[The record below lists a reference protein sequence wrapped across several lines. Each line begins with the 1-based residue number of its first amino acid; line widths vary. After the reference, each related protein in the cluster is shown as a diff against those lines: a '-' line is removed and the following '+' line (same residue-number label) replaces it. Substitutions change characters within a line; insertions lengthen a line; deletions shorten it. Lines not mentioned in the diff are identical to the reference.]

1 MKIIGLAGRK
11 RSGKSTIAEYLQE
24 TMHTEVFAFAD
35 PIRWAC
41 DAIFSALI
49 APKFWDKLEREE
61 VIPAIGMSRRQVE
74 QTLGTQWGRD
84 RIHRDLWLIILQ
96 HRMQKVL
103 RDCPRTKLVVIEDIR
118 YENEATFVRAMGG
131 TVIHV
136 LRPSIMS
143 GLPADQHESEKGI
156 NWKCAEGD
164 KILLNDGS
172 IEELLSKIDAMLN
185 TIAEVKAQ

>member
-41 DAIFSALI
+41 DVMFEPII
-49 APKFWDKLEREE
+49 APKFWDELEREE
-61 VIPAIGMSRRQVE
+61 DIPAIGMSRRQIE
-74 QTLGTQWGRD
+74 QTLGTEWGREL
-84 RIHRDLWLIILQ
+84 IHPDLWKIILQ

-103 RDCPRTKLVVIEDIR
+103 KDCPRAELIVIEDIR
-118 YENEATFVRAMGG
+118 FENEAAFVRAVGG

-136 LRPSIMS
+136 VQPQWKRQ
-143 GLPADQHESEKGI
+143 ADPHESEKGI

-172 IEELLSKIDAMLN
+172 IEELLSKIDAMLD
-185 TIAEVKAQ
+185 TIAEVKTK